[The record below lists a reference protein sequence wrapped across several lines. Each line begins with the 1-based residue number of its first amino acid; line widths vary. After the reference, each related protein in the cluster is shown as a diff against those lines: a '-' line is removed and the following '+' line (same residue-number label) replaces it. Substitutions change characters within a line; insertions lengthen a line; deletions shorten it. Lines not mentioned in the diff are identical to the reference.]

1 MSSAISC
8 IVIKSDR
15 LPKKIPV
22 AGEIVKVEN
31 RSGLF
36 VVMDI
41 DQKSRTA
48 QLMEKSGKHRLLD
61 VPIGAIQ
68 TFNRNLARTINR
80 FLESGAVNKIR
91 KK

>member
-22 AGEIVKVEN
+22 SGEIVKVED

-36 VVMDI
+36 VVMNI
-41 DQKSRTA
+41 DQKRRVA

-61 VPIGAIQ
+61 VPLRVIQ
-68 TFNRNLARTINR
+68 TFNRNLAQTINQ
-80 FLESGAVNKIR
+80 FLDSGAAPKPR
-91 KK
+91 KL

>member
-8 IVIKSDR
+8 IVIKSDC

-22 AGEIVKVEN
+22 AGEIVKVED

-36 VVMDI
+36 VVMNI
-41 DQKSRTA
+41 DQKRRIA

-61 VPIGAIQ
+61 VPFRAVQ
-68 TFNRNLARTINR
+68 TFNRKLAQTINQ
-80 FLESGAVNKIR
+80 FLDSSPAPKPR
-91 KK
+91 KR